1 MRRDLRS
8 KIYYITPSQ
17 GISEPQLIH
26 LVRQMLDA
34 GVGAMQYRVKDRTA
48 AAMIREAAALLNL
61 TRPANVPLIVNDRVD
76 VALAVGADGVHV
88 GQQDMPV
95 SHARRLMGPYA
106 IVGATTPDPVL
117 AGQAERA
124 VASYVSC
131 GPVFASPTKPDKP
144 PVGPEVVQRVQ
155 NAVSVPVCAIGGIN
169 EDTIHQLAEV
179 NPSLIAVS
187 SAINQASDPG
197 QAARRLVELAEDVL
211 PHVAFGL

>member
-1 MRRDLRS
+1 
-8 KIYYITPSQ
+8 
-17 GISEPQLIH
+17 
-26 LVRQMLDA
+26 
-34 GVGAMQYRVKDRTA
+34 
-48 AAMIREAAALLNL
+48 
-61 TRPANVPLIVNDRVD
+61 
-76 VALAVGADGVHV
+76 
-88 GQQDMPV
+88 
-95 SHARRLMGPYA
+95 MGPYA

-169 EDTIHQLAEV
+169 EDTIHRLVEV

-187 SAINQASDPG
+187 SAINQAPDPG

-211 PHVAFGL
+211 PHVTFGL